1 MEAYV
6 VRRAGAPI
14 ESEMIA
20 TSSLA
25 EKETSRMRVTTP
37 AKAAR

>member
-6 VRRAGAPI
+6 VRRGGAPI
-14 ESEMIA
+14 EQEMIA

-25 EKETSRMRVTTP
+25 EKETTRTRTST
-37 AKAAR
+37 AKAGR

>member
-14 ESEMIA
+14 ESEMVA

-25 EKETSRMRVTTP
+25 EKETARPRAVT
-37 AKAAR
+37 AKAGR

>member
-6 VRRAGAPI
+6 VRRGGAPI
-14 ESEMIA
+14 ESEMVA

-25 EKETSRMRVTTP
+25 EKAPSRPKTS
-37 AKAAR
+37 KATAGR

>member
-14 ESEMIA
+14 ESEMVA

-25 EKETSRMRVTTP
+25 ETSRSRVGT